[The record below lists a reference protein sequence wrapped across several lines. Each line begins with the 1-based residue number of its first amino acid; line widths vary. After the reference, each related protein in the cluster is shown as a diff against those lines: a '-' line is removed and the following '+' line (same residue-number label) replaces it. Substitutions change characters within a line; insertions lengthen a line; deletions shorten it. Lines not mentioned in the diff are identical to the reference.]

1 MPGYRDRAV
10 RAYVIAHLDNFI
22 PSDMDGKLREAVK
35 EVIADE
41 FNLDDDGESFIDTV
55 QQLADEWVE
64 YVKGGG
70 QQ

>member
-10 RAYVIAHLDNFI
+10 RAYVIAHLDDFI
-22 PSDMDGKLREAVK
+22 PSDMDEKLREAVK
-35 EVIADE
+35 RLITEE
-41 FNLDDDGESFIDTV
+41 FSLDDDGESCINAM
-55 QQLADEWVE
+55 QHLADEWAE